1 MTTEQA
7 QKHGNYAPWA
17 DHRAYMEQEF
27 GRAFG
32 KATALVHAMDP
43 GGRASIS
50 GTQVPG
56 AHNGCNW
63 YEIDQQID
71 YLQPYSDG
79 NQDAMHHLF
88 RPGLTI
94 TGFTGYGSIGDDAQ
108 REQWQRL
115 FYGHSGASIFWHY
128 TLMNPDLALSDQG
141 KALSEAFGRLQSGI
155 GRAFMNSTVREDGV
169 AIHFSMASIRGAW
182 ITDGKINAGLDG
194 DDGSSKNYAE
204 LGKRRDAWVKSL
216 EQQNV
221 QFRFLATP
229 QIEAGML
236 DKYKVLILPYSIAIS
251 DKEAREIERF
261 MDRGGIVIGDD
272 QTGRMDARCRWRN
285 ASKAALWTAGRKGY
299 EASGP
304 RDLGLKRQFGADFL
318 VTIRDFGKS
327 RLTGVLPKKATT
339 VHAPA
344 GAYDLLRGGLA
355 KAEVAASPSQPA
367 LFVER
372 PSKIA
377 KLTID
382 KNLDLRLMD
391 EAGAP
396 VDLSVIRIEVD
407 DPAGRIAR
415 QYSGNVTLKD
425 GRAAYQIPFALSD
438 ANGLW
443 RVRARDVVSG
453 LTAEVAVKR

>member
-1 MTTEQA
+1 MTTDQA
-7 QKHGNYAPWA
+7 QQHGNFASWA
-17 DHRAYMEQEF
+17 DHRTYMEQEF

-32 KATALVHAMDP
+32 KASALVHAMDP

-94 TGFTGYGSIGDDAQ
+94 TGFTGYGSVGNDAQ
-108 REQWQRL
+108 YQQWQRL

-128 TLMNPDLALSDQG
+128 TLMNPDLTLSEQGRALSQ
-141 KALSEAFGRLQSGI
+141 AFGRLQSGI

-182 ITDGKINAGLDG
+182 ITDGKINADLDG

-204 LGKRRDAWVKSL
+204 LGKRRDAWVKAL
-216 EQQNV
+216 EKQNV

-229 QIEAGML
+229 QIESGML
-236 DKYKVLILPYSIAIS
+236 DKYKVLILSYSIAIS
-251 DKEAREIERF
+251 DQEAREIERF

-272 QTGRMDARCRWRN
+272 QTGRMDARCRWRKE
-285 ASKAALWTAGRKGY
+285 SLWAAGHKGY
-299 EASGP
+299 ERSGP
-304 RDLGLKRQFGADFL
+304 RDVGLKREYGGEFL
-318 VTIRDFGKS
+318 TTIRDFGKS
-327 RLTGVLPKKATT
+327 RLTGLLPKTATMI
-339 VHAPA
+339 HPPA

-355 KAEVAASPSQPA
+355 KAEVEASPSQPA

-372 PSKIA
+372 SSKIT
-377 KLTID
+377 KLSID
-382 KNLDLRLMD
+382 KNLELRLQD

-396 VDLSVIRIEVD
+396 VDLSVVRVD
-407 DPAGRIAR
+407 VVDPAGKVAR
-415 QYSGNVTLKD
+415 HYSGNVTIKD
-425 GRAAYQIPFALSD
+425 GRAAYQIPFAMSD
-438 ANGLW
+438 VSGNW
-443 RVRARDVVSG
+443 RVRARDVISG
-453 LTAEVAVKR
+453 LTAEVMVRR

>member
-1 MTTEQA
+1 
-7 QKHGNYAPWA
+7 
-17 DHRAYMEQEF
+17 
-27 GRAFG
+27 
-32 KATALVHAMDP
+32 
-43 GGRASIS
+43 
-50 GTQVPG
+50 
-56 AHNGCNW
+56 
-63 YEIDQQID
+63 
-71 YLQPYSDG
+71 
-79 NQDAMHHLF
+79 
-88 RPGLTI
+88 
-94 TGFTGYGSIGDDAQ
+94 
-108 REQWQRL
+108 
-115 FYGHSGASIFWHY
+115 
-128 TLMNPDLALSDQG
+128 
-141 KALSEAFGRLQSGI
+141 
-155 GRAFMNSTVREDGV
+155 MNSTVREDGV

-229 QIEAGML
+229 QIEAGLL

-285 ASKAALWTAGRKGY
+285 ASKTTLWAAGRKGY

-304 RDLGLKRQFGADFL
+304 RDLGLKREFGADFL

-339 VHAPA
+339 VNAPA

-355 KAEVAASPSQPA
+355 KAEVEASPSQPA

-391 EAGAP
+391 AAGAP
-396 VDLSVIRIEVD
+396 VDLSVIRIEVV
-407 DPAGRIAR
+407 DPAGRVAR

-425 GRAAYQIPFALSD
+425 GRAAYHIPFALSD
-438 ANGLW
+438 AIGMW